1 MSLFYWISNRFRGVL
16 NISYLLRANR
26 KAFKSNDIF
35 ILPHLGYGDLIC
47 CIPIFLEYAEAGKR
61 LQVFSPT
68 NAIPLLQK
76 SCAHKNISFLPIE
89 ECLSEAEFA
98 GELMIHRAG
107 RFARKH
113 STPILFLGYDLL
125 WLLSKIRPDLDID
138 TVFYRLAK
146 VPLSSFKKYNIGAIL
161 RNSNDQF
168 PLPFGRYALVD
179 HFPGSDREIDPN
191 TIAMIEAKGLEIV
204 LNPREVKYEN
214 LIDLIEN
221 AAELHFVNSSLLC
234 LSLLLNNRAERKVVY
249 PINKKFYPG
258 LYFYDHSW
266 EEFALSSIGGEKYTQ
281 PSQIDRPAEHELLIK
296 QSRRLHNKLLDKI
309 IFRSY
314 PNPF

>member
-1 MSLFYWISNRFRGVL
+1 MKFFYWIRNRIRGVL

-26 KAFKSNDIF
+26 KAFKSNDFF

-61 LQVFSPT
+61 LQVFSPA

-76 SCAHKNISFLPIE
+76 ACVHNNISFLPIE
-89 ECLSEAEFA
+89 ECLSEAEFE

-107 RFARKH
+107 KYAKRH

-138 TVFYRLAK
+138 TVFYRLAR
-146 VPLSSFKKYNIGAIL
+146 VPLSRFKKFDIGARL
-161 RNSNDQF
+161 RISNYQLQL
-168 PLPFGRYALVD
+168 PLGRYALVD
-179 HFPGSDREIDPN
+179 HFPESVREIDSK
-191 TIAMIEAKGLEIV
+191 TIASIEAKGLEIV

-221 AAELHFVNSSLLC
+221 ATELHFVNSSLLC
-234 LSLLLNNRAERKVVY
+234 LSLLLNSKAERKVVY

-266 EEFALSSIGGEKYTQ
+266 EEFALNSIHGEKYIQ
-281 PSQIDRPAEHELLIK
+281 PVQVDRPVEHEALINE
-296 QSRRLHNKLLDKI
+296 SRRMHNKIMDKI